1 MNDYLLAF
9 TLGLLSTP
17 HCAAMCGSLVGAL
30 LLGSHRSDS
39 SQSPLAAVLLFGSGK
54 LLAYVALGAI
64 AGLGGL
70 ALAGTLAGPGLFL
83 RALSAL
89 LMIGIGLYI
98 AGWWRGIA
106 RLESAGARLWQPLL
120 RRVRVLRLDKP
131 GNKLLAGMAWGLL
144 PCGIVYSMLGM
155 ALASAD
161 MLKGSLLMASFG
173 LGTMPFVLSAGGLMK
188 TVQTL
193 FDNALARQLAGGAM
207 IVMGLAALL
216 MLGVPVAHTH

>member
-9 TLGLLSTP
+9 SLGLLSTP

-30 LLGSHRSDS
+30 LMGSRNSGDM
-39 SQSPLAAVLLFGSGK
+39 QSPLVSVFLFGSGK
-54 LLAYVALGAI
+54 LLAYAALGGI

-70 ALAGTLAGPGLFL
+70 ALTGALAGPGMVL

-120 RRVRVLRLDKP
+120 RRVRRLPLDRT
-131 GNKLLAGMAWGLL
+131 GSKLLAGTAWGLL

-155 ALASAD
+155 ALATAD
-161 MLKGSLLMASFG
+161 LLKGSLLMASFG
-173 LGTMPFVLSAGGLMK
+173 LGTMPFVLSAGGVMK
-188 TVQTL
+188 AAQGMLNSPLV
-193 FDNALARQLAGGAM
+193 RQLAGGAM
-207 IVMGLAALL
+207 IVMGLATLF
-216 MLGVPVAHTH
+216 MLNMPGQHVH